1 MNRTS
6 LLAAGAAA
14 TLGLGA
20 LAGCGSN
27 DDAPAKTPAKA
38 ASGGAAADGATPVA
52 VKLTEWAVEPS
63 KRTVG
68 HGPITF
74 DVTNDGKAPHEL
86 VVLRTSKPA
95 SDLGSG
101 TRISETGHVGEQGDL
116 PAGASKQ
123 LKLTLAPG
131 HYSLVCNLPGH
142 YMAGMHADLT
152 VR

>member
-6 LLAAGAAA
+6 LIAAGAAA

-27 DDAPAKTPAKA
+27 NDTPAKTPAQA
-38 ASGGAAADGATPVA
+38 ASGSATPIA
-52 VKLTEWAVEPS
+52 VKLTEWAVKPS

-68 HGPITF
+68 HGRLTF

-95 SDLGSG
+95 GDLGSG
-101 TRISETGHVGEQGDL
+101 TRISEKGHVGEQGEL